1 MATPARQGLSQ
12 GLRIGV
18 LALQGAF
25 REHRQVLDALGCE
38 TWEVRKPEELL
49 GVQGLVIPGGE
60 STTMGKLMT
69 DFDLLEPLRRLG
81 RQGVPIY
88 GTCAGLVVL
97 AAHIIGSDQP
107 RLGLMDIWV
116 RRNAFG
122 RQVESFEA
130 DLAIPALGED
140 PFPAVFIRAP
150 WVEKVGPNVE
160 VLASIR
166 GQAVLVRQDHLL
178 ASSFHPELTA
188 DPRLHQYFLEMVEEA
203 AHRPAAGELG
213 TDLRLSRRL

>member
-1 MATPARQGLSQ
+1 MIAPAYA

-25 REHRQVLDALGCE
+25 REHRQALE
-38 TWEVRKPEELL
+38 TLGSESIEVRKPEELL

-60 STTMGKLMT
+60 STTMGKLMV
-69 DFDLLEPLRRLG
+69 DFGLLTPLRRLG
-81 RQGVPIY
+81 QTGIPIY

-97 AAHIIGSDQP
+97 AQHIIASDQP

-130 DLAIPALGED
+130 DLTIPALGQD
-140 PFPAVFIRAP
+140 PFPGVFIRAP
-150 WVEKVGPNVE
+150 WVEKVGPQVE

-166 GQAVLVRQDHLL
+166 GQAVLVRQGHLL
-178 ASSFHPELTA
+178 ASSFHPELTV
-188 DPRLHQYFLEMVEEA
+188 DFRLHQYFLGMVRDMA
-203 AHRPAAGELG
+203 RALAAGE
-213 TDLRLSRRL
+213 